1 MILSNEVLIA
11 YLKTNAL
18 GEENV
23 REGKKIVNDLTGEY
37 SVSLDRDLRK
47 SIKQLRERGYP
58 IVSNADGYYW
68 ASNSNDLLAFFD
80 FLRCRAFSSLRI
92 VSRMMKIAL
101 PDING
106 QLRLP
111 VGSEPTPIGAIA
123 FEPKGKISLLFEIP
137 VELYEQ
143 FKAFMESNT
152 DWDSNALC
160 SSALSLFLLQQ
171 GVNSRDLSRI
181 YLSNLKDKDDAI
193 D

>member
-1 MILSNEVLIA
+1 
-11 YLKTNAL
+11 
-18 GEENV
+18 
-23 REGKKIVNDLTGEY
+23 
-37 SVSLDRDLRK
+37 
-47 SIKQLRERGYP
+47 
-58 IVSNADGYYW
+58 
-68 ASNSNDLLAFFD
+68 
-80 FLRCRAFSSLRI
+80 
-92 VSRMMKIAL
+92 
-101 PDING
+101 
-106 QLRLP
+106 